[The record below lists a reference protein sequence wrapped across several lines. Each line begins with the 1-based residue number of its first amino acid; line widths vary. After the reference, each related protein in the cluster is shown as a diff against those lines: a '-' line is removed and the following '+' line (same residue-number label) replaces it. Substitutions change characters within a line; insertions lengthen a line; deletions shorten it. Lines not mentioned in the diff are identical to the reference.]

1 MEFSIDKQ
9 QKGIDKTIEMAFDI
23 LNKAIEHR
31 TDEEDKWLK
40 LHGGSQRFRGYGSLL
55 KSSRYKPTR
64 ADGKRCLNGLLLHM
78 NSNTFNDLVRINN
91 IFMGIVRWD
100 LSKTKEDKEYFEN
113 IQKKL
118 LQAKEFLNIEYPIP
132 IKDIDLTIE
141 KIKKLKKEWKKLN
154 KEIIY
159 EHVNQKEKLKLIKKY
174 KIDSNLSFDEVKEE
188 SEKIKLTRKYKID
201 SNLTLEEVKKVV
213 DSKIRKKLGIG
224 ENVNSDLSK
233 ELIEKIN
240 RNIKNIKSE
249 EGYLY
254 IRTWKV
260 SGNTQWYKIGITN
273 DLERRES
280 EQNVLPVAAKT
291 LATAKVASMEH
302 ARTIEQSIHKTIEKF
317 KIKNANNRELFKLK
331 PDELASLIEVFK
343 KIDLSKK

>member
-9 QKGIDKTIEMAFDI
+9 EKAISTTVEMAFDI
-23 LNKAIEHR
+23 LNKAPEHR

-40 LHGGSQRFRGYGSLL
+40 FHGGSQRFREYKYRLKNDLKFHSDVYKRYFYITGVFEGNNADFNKEENRYSNISLTDL
-55 KSSRYKPTR
+55 KRFISFQRFQCQYLSGFFRFKPTR
-64 ADGKRCLNGLLLHM
+64 VEVTRSFNGLLVRM
-78 NSNTFNDLVRINN
+78 NGNTFNDLVDINK
-91 IFMGIVRWD
+91 IFMAFIRWD

-141 KIKKLKKEWKKLN
+141 RIKKLKKEWKKLN

-159 EHVNQKEKLKLIKKY
+159 EYVNQKEKLKLIKKY

-188 SEKIKLTRKYKID
+188 SEKLKLTKKYKID

-240 RNIKNIKSE
+240 KNIKNIKSE

-273 DLERRES
+273 DLKE
-280 EQNVLPVAAKT
+280 
-291 LATAKVASMEH
+291 
-302 ARTIEQSIHKTIEKF
+302 EKLNKMSF
-317 KIKNANNRELFKLK
+317 Q
-331 PDELASLIEVFK
+331 
-343 KIDLSKK
+343 